1 MKVELPKNN
10 MVADG
15 DRMRVVTSAYDSA
28 TLSSTHVRT
37 AAFANGDVAFALPK
51 VWDPARH
58 GMSTSY
64 GSYGGVDLM
73 SFDTNDGIREEILLA
88 CRNIAKTHP
97 VVGAAISVLSR
108 YPIRGIRLEHK
119 DSDMQRFYEELFLDD
134 LGMESFMIDVGKSFW
149 TDGTAFVFG
158 NWNDNLGLW
167 VGEDI
172 LDPITV
178 RCEHMPFTGKDMY
191 YMTPSEDMKSLVRSG
206 SQVALD
212 FRTKY
217 PDMWDAVMKGTDIPI
232 SEDRLTVLANKDRPS
247 DTYGTPTMLKAWN
260 TLRLEDRM
268 QSAMQAT
275 ADRLYAPLIMFTV
288 GGTLPDGT
296 SYIPSAKAL
305 DAFRDNLDATLASN
319 FRVMV
324 THNGVQSN
332 EVIRQTTM
340 STFKQ
345 DTDMYDERILMAY
358 GLSTALLKPNS
369 GTYATSA
376 LEFQLAAQ
384 IMATYQ
390 EMLISIYNH
399 QAAFVAEAQ
408 HHYEKDKDGST
419 VTERREV
426 WDEDEAE
433 YVVKDVPKLDFPEM
447 KFETVSFKSEQ
458 DERKFRMELRNAGV
472 PIADNDIAIGV
483 DIDLDDSAERYNEE
497 QIKKQMDEARR
508 NMGIYESAR
517 EQGLPVPPNAATYLK
532 SGIPPAEIEDVVD
545 RFRNDIKP
553 YNTDA
558 DGDVQTYS
566 PGDGRQTTDVEDV
579 EDQSGTRG
587 RPEESDEEPDVDE

>member
-10 MVADG
+10 IVSTDDASRIVAS
-15 DRMRVVTSAYDSA
+15 RYDAA
-28 TLSSTHVRT
+28 TVSSTHVRT

-51 VWDPARH
+51 TWDPARH

-64 GSYGGVDLM
+64 GAYGGADLM
-73 SFDTNDGIREEILLA
+73 EFDTNDQVRREILMG

-108 YPIRGIRLEHK
+108 YPIRGIRLEHE
-119 DSDMQRFYEELFLDD
+119 DQDMQRFYQELFLDD
-134 LGMESFMIDVGKSFW
+134 LGMESFFIDVGKSFW

-158 NWNDNLGLW
+158 NWNDDLGLW

-172 LDPITV
+172 LDPTLM
-178 RCEHMPFTGKDMY
+178 RCEHMPFVGKDAY
-191 YMTPSEDMKSLVRSG
+191 YMVPSDEMRQLVRG
-206 SQVALD
+206 QGEAALE
-212 FRTKY
+212 FRAHY
-217 PDMWDAVMKGTDIPI
+217 PQMWDAVMRGEDIPV

-275 ADRLYAPLIMFTV
+275 ADRLYAPLVMFTV

-296 SYIPSAKAL
+296 QYIPSAKAL

-319 FRVMV
+319 FRVLV
-324 THNGVQSN
+324 THQGVQSN

-340 STFKQ
+340 SSFKQ
-345 DTDMYDERILMAY
+345 DVDMYDERILMAY
-358 GLSTALLKPNS
+358 GLSTSLLKPNS

-376 LEFQLAAQ
+376 LEFQLASQ

-390 EMLISIYNH
+390 QMLIGVYSK

-408 HHYEKDKDGST
+408 HHYEKDSDGNV

-426 WDEDEAE
+426 WDPDEGE
-433 YVVKDVPKLDFPEM
+433 YKVKDVPKLDYPAM
-447 KFETVSFKSEQ
+447 KFETVSFKNQQE
-458 DERKFRMELRNAGV
+458 ERKFRMELRNAGV

-483 DIDLDDSAERYNEE
+483 DVDLEGSAKRYNEE

-508 NMGIYESAR
+508 NLGMYDSAR
-517 EQGLPVPPNAATYLK
+517 EQHLPVPPNAATYLK
-532 SGIPPAEIEDVVD
+532 NGIPPKEIEDVVEK
-545 RFRNDIKP
+545 FRDSIAP
-553 YNTDA
+553 YNETP
-558 DGDVQTYS
+558 DGDVERSVS
-566 PGDGRQTTDVEDV
+566 PSRRTTDVEDI
-579 EDQSGTRG
+579 ESQTGTRG
-587 RPEESDEEPDVDE
+587 RPDESDEEPDE